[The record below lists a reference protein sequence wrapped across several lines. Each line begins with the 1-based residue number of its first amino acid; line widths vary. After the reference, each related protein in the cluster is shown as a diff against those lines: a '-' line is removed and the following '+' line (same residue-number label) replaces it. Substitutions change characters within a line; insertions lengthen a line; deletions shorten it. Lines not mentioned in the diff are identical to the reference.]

1 MTLRR
6 RTSRRS
12 GNILVLTAFMMIG
25 MMAVL
30 AFAIDLGYLYVA
42 RAELQRAADAAAMAA
57 AWDLLDDEAVYG
69 NESPAQTESRAKA
82 TAAEYASLNH
92 VLTQEAELAEGDV
105 SVGYLSDPWDA
116 DEEIDPSGAGYNA
129 VRVRVQ
135 RTTAQNGAVP
145 MLFGRILGV
154 DQTPLAAEAT
164 AVLMSN
170 FGGFQASEGDD
181 NLPIL
186 PFALDVDT
194 WNALLAGVGADN
206 WTWCPECEEVQS
218 GGDGILEVNLYPQG
232 TGSPGNRGTVDIG
245 SNNNSTSDLAQQIL
259 EGVSPEDL
267 EHHGGK
273 LEFDENG
280 ELELNGDTGISAG
293 VKDELASIKGEP
305 RIIPI
310 FECVVGP
317 GNNAQYTIVQFV
329 GVRIMDVRLTGSM
342 SSKRVIVQPARVL
355 ARGGIPRSDTQSS
368 YYVYSPVWLVR

>member
-12 GNILVLTAFMMIG
+12 GNILVLTAFMMMG

-42 RAELQRAADAAAMAA
+42 KAELQRTADAAAMAA

-69 NESPAQTESRAKA
+69 NESLAQTESRAKE
-82 TAAEYASLNH
+82 TAAEYASLNS
-92 VLTQEAELAEGDV
+92 VLSGQAALAEDDV
-105 SVGYLSDPWDA
+105 SVGYLSDPWDS
-116 DEEIDPSGAGYNA
+116 DEEIGAGGTGYNA

-145 MLFGRILGV
+145 MLFGRVLGV

-181 NLPIL
+181 NLDIL

-194 WNALLAGVGADN
+194 WNNLLAGVGNDN
-206 WTWCPECEEVQS
+206 WTWDAECQIIQS
-218 GGDGILEVNLYPQG
+218 GGDGILEVNLYPQN

-245 SNNNSTSDLAQQIL
+245 GSNNSTADLARQIL
-259 EGVSPEDL
+259 DGISPEDL

-273 LEFDENG
+273 LEFDDNG

-293 VKDELASIKGEP
+293 VKDELAAIKGKP

-310 FECVVGP
+310 FSSVVGP

-329 GVRIMDVRLTGSM
+329 GVRIMDVRLTGSQ
-342 SSKRVIVQPARVL
+342 SSKRVIVQPAKVV